1 MNEKQG
7 IDLSTSKGKGQAG
20 GGSGFRSPMWRLL
33 VVCLALLMG
42 ALIVSACDVAT
53 APNDELGNGFGP
65 YGIVHLVASEAGDEL
80 GNGFGPYG
88 IVNMVAGEAVDE
100 PGNGFGPYGIV
111 NLVASE
117 AGAVGEPFNGAGSYS
132 HFRLTAREAGA
143 VGEPFNGAGS
153 YGHFRLTAR
162 EPGATAGADVFDERG
177 VNASAW
183 SEVEDDWFMAQSGPQ
198 LFASSAGSGASSV
211 SCAEMQDDPVFAASS
226 AAEAEYYEYQCS
238 PKGAALLI
246 DGGGS
251 HRQ

>member
-20 GGSGFRSPMWRLL
+20 GGSGYRSPMWRLL
-33 VVCLALLMG
+33 VVCLAVLSG
-42 ALIVSACDVAT
+42 AMAVSACDVAT

-65 YGIVHLVASEAGDEL
+65 YGIVNLVASESGDEL

-88 IVNMVAGEAVDE
+88 IVH
-100 PGNGFGPYGIV
+100 
-111 NLVASE
+111 LVASE
-117 AGAVGEPFNGAGSYS
+117 AGAVGEPFSGAGSYG
-132 HFRLTAREAGA
+132 HFRLAAREAGA

-153 YGHFRLTAR
+153 FGHFRLAAR
-162 EPGATAGADVFDERG
+162 EPGAAAGADTFDERG

-183 SEVEDDWFMAQSGPQ
+183 SEVEAGWFMIQSTPQ
-198 LFASSAGSGASSV
+198 LFTSTAGSGAPSA

-226 AAEAEYYEYQCS
+226 AAEAEFYEYQCS

-246 DGGGS
+246 GGGGS